1 MGTFSIWHWIIV
13 LAVILLLFG
22 AGRIPQ
28 VMGDMAK
35 GFKAFRSGLK
45 DEPEENKDKADP
57 ARLPNERS

>member
-1 MGTFSIWHWIIV
+1 MGSFSLWHWIIV

-45 DEPEENKDKADP
+45 DDTDEAKDKTEP
-57 ARLPNERS
+57 ARLPNERP